1 MGRSV
6 SGKET
11 GFKNG
16 MNDIT
21 KKWTPTGLLEGLTD
35 TQIDECALMLEE
47 LAQFLVKNSPK
58 QSDDKTE
65 WKKNEELC
73 RFVLPIARALY
84 VEIYP
89 KKFPDVKWLVEDF
102 QKFLNEKRDLLND
115 LKESSSSSYMA
126 LDEFSCLYRKD
137 CVSRL

>member
-21 KKWTPTGLLEGLTD
+21 KKWVPTGLLDELTD
-35 TQIDECALMLEE
+35 TQIDECALILEDV
-47 LAQFLVKNSPK
+47 AQFLVKNSPK
-58 QSDDKTE
+58 QSDDEKE
-65 WKKNEELC
+65 WWKKNEELC
-73 RFVLPIARALY
+73 GFVLPITRALY
-84 VEIYP
+84 SEIYP
-89 KKFPDVKWLVEDF
+89 KKFPDAKWLVEDF

-115 LKESSSSSYMA
+115 LKSSSYDA
-126 LDEFSCLYRKD
+126 EVEFSWLYRKD